1 MSDRVTGTGD
11 GGRGILNFDVF
22 GCPSYGKL
30 ETVQNLETLIR
41 CNNAMCAF
49 SRKCVFFL
57 FVKSGLNIR
66 QKLQI
71 KKCAPVEYFVQYWA
85 TNMEK

>member
-11 GGRGILNFDVF
+11 GGRAIPNFDVF
-22 GCPSYGKL
+22 GCSSYGKL

-41 CNNAMCAF
+41 CNNAPKLGPMCAF
-49 SRKCVFFL
+49 SRNCIVSF

-66 QKLQI
+66 QKI
-71 KKCAPVEYFVQYWA
+71 
-85 TNMEK
+85 TN

>member
-11 GGRGILNFDVF
+11 GGRGILDFDVF

-41 CNNAMCAF
+41 CNNAPKLGPMCAF
-49 SRKCVFFL
+49 SRNCMAYLIGPFSAGPNSAL
-57 FVKSGLNIR
+57 F
-66 QKLQI
+66 
-71 KKCAPVEYFVQYWA
+71 
-85 TNMEK
+85 